1 MLWHQ
6 KNHAQFRNHATC
18 RKFTISNNVLH
29 QTRCRFS
36 TNQISGKKI
45 INKDPITIAG
55 FIEFMTRLDRSS
67 TIQSN
72 QSQAIVETQGD
83 GGAFGLGFG

>member
-1 MLWHQ
+1 MH
-6 KNHAQFRNHATC
+6 N
-18 RKFTISNNVLH
+18 
-29 QTRCRFS
+29 
-36 TNQISGKKI
+36 SGIMQHVENSPFPLMYCTKPDEDLKEIRLLYKKI
-45 INKDPITIAG
+45 INRDPITIAG

-72 QSQAIVETQGD
+72 QSQTIVETQGD

>member
-1 MLWHQ
+1 MHNSGIMQHVENSPFPIMYCTKPDVDL
-6 KNHAQFRNHATC
+6 
-18 RKFTISNNVLH
+18 V
-29 QTRCRFS
+29 
-36 TNQISGKKI
+36 QIRLQYKVS
-45 INKDPITIAG
+45 INKEPITIAG

-72 QSQAIVETQGD
+72 QSQAKVETQGD